1 VKPLEIV
8 YWLRLGFGILAA
20 LVCIGYGLAE
30 KAISST
36 QFSTNL
42 LLDSISLAII
52 VYVLSYYVLKGIF
65 RFKVQKTQ
73 KLLTTGIGIYF
84 LSWITFYALLYT
96 ALAPAPPSP
105 ASSLVCFLFEEVFHR
120 CLIVGVQGLR
130 ALF

>member
-1 VKPLEIV
+1 MKPLEIV
-8 YWLRLGFGILAA
+8 YWLRLGFGVLAA

-36 QFSTNL
+36 QFSANL

-52 VYVLSYYVLKGIF
+52 VYVLSYYVLKAIF

-96 ALAPAPPSP
+96 ALAPP
-105 ASSLVCFLFEEVFHR
+105 SSLVCFLFEEVFHR
-120 CLIVGVQGLR
+120 CLVVGVHSLR
-130 ALF
+130 VLFLGS